1 MAEQVSL
8 NELRGKTLRVIV
20 AEALT
25 DELILEDEFGAE
37 YSVEISPHGYDPY
50 LALYRR

>member
-20 AEALT
+20 AEANT
-25 DELILEDEFGAE
+25 NELILEDEFGAE
-37 YSVEISPHGYDPY
+37 YEIEGYDG
-50 LALYRR
+50 ALINIFRR